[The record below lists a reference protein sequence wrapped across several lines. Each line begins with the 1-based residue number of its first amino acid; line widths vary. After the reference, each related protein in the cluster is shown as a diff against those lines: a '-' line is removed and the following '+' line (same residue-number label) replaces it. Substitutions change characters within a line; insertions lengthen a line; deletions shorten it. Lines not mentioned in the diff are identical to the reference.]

1 MHSVHV
7 VRSPSAR
14 PPLPEDSVRP
24 AIPTARAAWAV
35 GAALLAVLLAGL
47 LGAVLTG
54 CGGPSPLLRDEGPPV
69 APSAPARS
77 GPVYAA
83 GEAGEPLQ
91 RPDALPLGDTARL
104 TGLRWKSWGGPTAVA
119 VGGLVGDWCAPQC
132 VRTPYEVT
140 VTLSGLQ
147 RQLGFAYYA
156 SAGVVA
162 PEVHGAKAAE
172 LGRVSL
178 HLPDVE

>member
-1 MHSVHV
+1 M
-7 VRSPSAR
+7 RSPSAR
-14 PPLPEDSVRP
+14 PPLPEESVRP
-24 AIPTARAAWAV
+24 AIPTAGAAWAV
-35 GAALLAVLLAGL
+35 GAVLLVGL

-54 CGGPSPLLRDEGPPV
+54 CGGPSPLLRDEGHRWRRPPRR
-69 APSAPARS
+69 AAARS
-77 GPVYAA
+77 TRRG
-83 GEAGEPLQ
+83 GREPLQ